1 MSPVDPRFDA
11 REGNRALMH
20 ILYALH
26 TLTWL
31 SAGLLTL
38 VALIINFIRRV
49 DDPSPLFR
57 AHHAY
62 MIRSYGLC
70 LLGLL
75 LSAPL
80 FFLLV
85 VPGMLAWGGFS
96 LWYLYRCIR
105 GWMRFTDHLYPH
117 TLGID

>member
-1 MSPVDPRFDA
+1 MTPVDLAPDA
-11 REGNRALMH
+11 RAGNRALMH

-38 VALIINFIRRV
+38 VALVINYIRRT
-49 DDPSPLFR
+49 DDPSALFR

-62 MIRSYGLC
+62 MIRSYCLC

-80 FFLLV
+80 FFLFFF
-85 VPGMLAWGGFS
+85 PGMLAWSGLS